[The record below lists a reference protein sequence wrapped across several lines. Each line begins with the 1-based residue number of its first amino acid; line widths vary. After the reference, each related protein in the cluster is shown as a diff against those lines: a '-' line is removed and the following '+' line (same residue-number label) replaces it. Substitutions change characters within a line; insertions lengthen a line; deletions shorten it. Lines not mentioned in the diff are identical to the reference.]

1 MSLGY
6 PACASAIWP
15 VAPSNPS
22 CTPSESEIIAQWL
35 SKQPGGDAA
44 AVPELEHGFIAT
56 MEHRVLGTRYV
67 YDGLKDERFLTV
79 LAGVGAGG
87 LV

>member
-1 MSLGY
+1 MALE
-6 PACASAIWP
+6 AAR
-15 VAPSNPS
+15 
-22 CTPSESEIIAQWL
+22 
-35 SKQPGGDAA
+35 GDAA